1 MEKIGHKEVRRA
13 LTGPVPSISTPF
25 KKDGSIDYNSLC
37 NLIDFLIDAGSKTI
51 MLTAGDSHY
60 ICMSEKEIA
69 EVTKVVVNHTAK
81 RAMVIAA
88 DRYYNTKQAVE
99 FAQYVHSI
107 GADIL
112 MVMPPD
118 WAHSCTPETLSE
130 HYTQVSQHIPVMIVT
145 NVFIARGMDFG
156 LKTLKLTLNKA
167 DGVVAIKDDFCGEF
181 ARKMGLLVH
190 DKWAVISGGQK
201 QNHLNIHPYGCDGY
215 LSTFISFKPEI
226 THQYWTAIKKNDE
239 KKAAQIIETYDM
251 PFFDLIGSFTG
262 KFDAGK
268 HGALE
273 LFGVAKRWRRSP
285 YHSLNDK
292 EMEKLAD
299 FFKQKSLL

>member
-1 MEKIGHKEVRRA
+1 MNYEKIRQA

-25 KKDGSIDYNSLC
+25 KKDGDIDC
-37 NLIDFLIDAGSKTI
+37 NGLRNMVDFDIAAGAKTI

-69 EVTKVVVNHTAK
+69 EVTKVVVNHTAG

-201 QNHLNIHPYGCDGY
+201 QNHLNAHPYGCDRY

-226 THQYWTAIKKNDE
+226 THQYWTAIKKSS
-239 KKAAQIIETYDM
+239 QIIETYDM

-262 KFDAGK
+262 KFDAEM

>member
-1 MEKIGHKEVRRA
+1 MNSEEIRQA

-25 KKDGSIDYNSLC
+25 KKDGNIDYNGLH
-37 NLIDFLIDAGSKTI
+37 NMVDFDIAAGSKTI
-51 MLTAGDSHY
+51 LLTAGDSHY

-69 EVTKVVVNHTAK
+69 EVTKVVVEHTAG

-88 DRYYNTKQAVE
+88 DKHYNTKKAVE
-99 FAQYVHSI
+99 FAQYVRSI

-118 WAHSCTPETLSE
+118 WAHSCTPETLAE
-130 HYTQVSQHIPVMIVT
+130 HYKVISKHIPVMIVT
-145 NVFIARGMDFG
+145 NVFIQRGIDFG
-156 LKTLKLTLNKA
+156 LRTLELTLSKA
-167 DGVVAIKDDFCGEF
+167 DGVVAIKDDFHGEF

-215 LSTFISFKPEI
+215 LSTYMRFKPEI
-226 THQYWTAIKKNDE
+226 AHKYWNAIEENDIE
-239 KKAAQIIETYDM
+239 KAVQIIETYDI
-251 PFFDLIGSFTG
+251 PFFDLIGLFTG
-262 KFDAGK
+262 KFDAGI

-273 LFGVAKRWRRSP
+273 LFGIAERWRRQP
-285 YHSLNDK
+285 YYTISD
-292 EMEKLAD
+292 EDMEKLSD
-299 FFKQKSLL
+299 FFKQKKLWR